1 MACIAAASL
10 LASGASAQSQWMYS
24 LVAPIEVEHDSNPA
38 MRPGAAEAVTRL
50 RVSPQLRALHRSGAD
65 ELHIDAA
72 AVVEHSSKEALSGD
86 RVDPRIRAD
95 WRRASPRTDY
105 GVFGIVEQ
113 RSYRTLETEEQVPL
127 GVDGTRSLGA
137 VGAIATH
144 RLNERDIVAAE
155 ARHDRVDFNAGAVP
169 DYDLT
174 AANLQFSRLV
184 GERSSTYAT
193 ATLQAYRPTGGTGP
207 RTEDSVSSGLV
218 LGWRQSVSPALDWD
232 ASLGVANI
240 SGPRDGSSL
249 QGALRVTW
257 NSERLQAS
265 LDLSRRPSPIAESA
279 ALGLSDFAR
288 LQLRRLV
295 DARSSLLLEANA
307 TRFATG
313 ARGATYAIAFTHEL
327 AQAWSLTARVLH
339 RQREDAGGRASAN
352 VIGLLLTYNDPDL

>member
-24 LVAPIEVEHDSNPA
+24 LVAPVEVEHDSNPK

-65 ELHIDAA
+65 EIHIDAVT
-72 AVVEHSSKEALSGD
+72 VVERSSKEGLSGD
-86 RVDPRIRAD
+86 RVDPRVRAD
-95 WRRASPRTDY
+95 WRRASARTDY
-105 GVFGIVEQ
+105 SVFGIFEQ
-113 RSYRTLETEEQVPL
+113 RSYRTLEAEEEVPL
-127 GVDGTRSLGA
+127 GVDGTRSLWALGA
-137 VGAIATH
+137 VATH
-144 RLNERDIVAAE
+144 SLNERDTLAAE
-155 ARHDRVDFNAGAVP
+155 VRHDRVDFDAGAVS
-169 DYDLT
+169 DYELT
-174 AANLQFSRLV
+174 AANLQFSHLV
-184 GERSSTYAT
+184 SERSSAYAT
-193 ATLQAYRPTGGTGP
+193 GTRQVYRPTGGTGP
-207 RTEDSVSSGLV
+207 HTEDSVSSGLV
-218 LGWRQSVSPALDWD
+218 LGWRQSVSQALDWD

-240 SGPRDGSSL
+240 SGLRDSSSL

-257 NSERLQAS
+257 NMERLQAS
-265 LDLSRRPSPIAESA
+265 LDVSRRPSPIAESA
-279 ALGLSDFAR
+279 ALGLSDFVR

-295 DARSSLLLEANA
+295 DARSSLLVEANA